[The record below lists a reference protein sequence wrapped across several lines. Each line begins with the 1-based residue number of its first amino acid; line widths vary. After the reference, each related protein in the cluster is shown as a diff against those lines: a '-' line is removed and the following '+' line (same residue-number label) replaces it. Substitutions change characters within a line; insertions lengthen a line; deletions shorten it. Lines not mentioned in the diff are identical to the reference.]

1 MNGTDHLLSLIRDG
15 KPMTLGEQLLL
26 TARLSVPAIMAQI
39 SSIAMQY
46 VDASMVGSLGANA
59 AASIGLVSTTT
70 WLFGGICAAAATG
83 FSVQVA
89 HRIGA
94 GDFAGARRVLR
105 QSFAAM
111 LLFGSLLALTGLLVS
126 GPLPGWLGGDPVIRS
141 DSTRYFRLFALC
153 LPVLQL
159 NFLAG
164 GMLRCSGNMRVPSL
178 LNVMMCL
185 LDVVFNFLLI
195 FPSRHFE
202 LGGLTLFV
210 PGAGLGVTGAAL
222 GTVLAETVTAGA
234 MVWYLCRRSPA
245 LKLAGERGRFRP
257 EAETLRRA
265 VRIALPMG
273 FEHAAICGAQILTTV
288 IVAPLGV
295 AAIAANSFAIIAESL
310 CYMPGYGISEAATT
324 LVGQSLGAGRRE
336 LMRRFAYITVGSGM
350 AIMGGMGVVMYAAAP
365 QIIGVMTPVE
375 EIRALGTAILRIEAF
390 AEPMFAASI
399 VAYGVFVGVGNTLVP
414 SLMNFGSIWGVRLVL
429 AAWLAPTM
437 GLKGVWTAMC
447 VELCFRGAIFLARL
461 GSGKWMKNIQKKSTL
476 YEI

>member
-234 MVWYLCRRSPA
+234 MVWYLCRRSSA